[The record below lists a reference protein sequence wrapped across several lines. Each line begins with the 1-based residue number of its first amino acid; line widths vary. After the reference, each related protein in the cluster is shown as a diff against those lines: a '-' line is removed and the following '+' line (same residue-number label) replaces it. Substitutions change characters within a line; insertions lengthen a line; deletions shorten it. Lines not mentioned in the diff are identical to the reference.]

1 MNSVASSSSRAGGCG
16 CGGST
21 ASSCHCGKATCGTCN
36 LEGFTRP
43 RFFSGQLLTEEDLQL
58 LDAYAVAKNRL
69 HNSQFFGDGVVCGL
83 EVTKHPCDEGKVI
96 VSPGYALDCCGND
109 IVVACKQEL
118 DVNKLVRA
126 LSLSKKGGYDCGD
139 PCAEKTATPPTT
151 TGSGSNPAGPRPASL
166 ASSSLVMGS
175 VPSTTNVGE
184 EDIERP
190 VAAKYCLYV
199 SYCESESDPVAPYA
213 TGDSCGSQGCQA
225 SRVREGFRFE
235 LRCDETVKARPSI
248 QTALCKCVKDE
259 EQIRKHAAALR
270 ILRKYEAR
278 HLAAIE
284 FSKAPKPVDGSTVQF
299 DEFEQAN
306 ATFVKVLAAQRP
318 AAEKLDAVLRAAE
331 PMITTGARLIVQPAQ
346 EPEKTTGKKRAAV
359 SRAADVQRAVNLASV
374 ARLVKES
381 AAELQE
387 RTPAERI
394 DAELIATDASLVA
407 AALQGGAIDDRKR
420 LELSSGLFI
429 SPELDAAT
437 NQLLGEVRSEL
448 GLPAAL
454 PRFDI
459 RSNPGEPR
467 KVLAVI
473 LWHQSSIEDK
483 YRECLCSAVLTPC
496 NSCADDAVRI
506 ACITVAEC
514 EVVSVCNL
522 DRRFVLTPANLR
534 YWVPEID
541 RVGDALHA
549 KCCGGRPEGL
559 EGRTI
564 PWLDEYIRGLFEQCR
579 AKDKGTVAEIVQ
591 QVFLQSKFDGIRS

>member
-21 ASSCHCGKATCGTCN
+21 ASSCQCGKATCGTCN

-96 VSPGYALDCCGND
+96 VSAGYALDCCGND

-139 PCAEKTATPPTT
+139 PCAEKTATTTGTT
-151 TGSGSNPAGPRPASL
+151 TAPSMPA
-166 ASSSLVMGS
+166 GS

-184 EDIERP
+184 EDIEKP
-190 VAAKYCLYV
+190 AAAKYCLYV

-213 TGDSCGSQGCQA
+213 TGDSCGSQGCQT

-259 EQIRKHAAALR
+259 QQIRKHAAALR

-278 HLAAIE
+278 YLAAIE
-284 FSKAPKPVDGSTVQF
+284 FSKAPKPVDGSTVHV
-299 DEFEQAN
+299 DEFAQAN
-306 ATFVKVLAAQRP
+306 ATFVKVLADKRP
-318 AAEKLDAVLRAAE
+318 AAEKLDEALRAAE
-331 PMITTGARLIVQPAQ
+331 SMITTGARLIVQPAQ
-346 EPEKTTGKKRAAV
+346 EPEKTTGKKSAAATRAV
-359 SRAADVQRAVNLASV
+359 DVQRAVNLASV

-394 DAELIATDASLVA
+394 DAELIASDASLVA
-407 AALQGGAIDDRKR
+407 AALQDGTIDDRKR
-420 LELSSGLFI
+420 LELSSGLLI

-448 GLPAAL
+448 GLPTASS
-454 PRFDI
+454 RFDI
-459 RSNPGEPR
+459 WSSPAEPH
-467 KVLAVI
+467 KVLPVI

-483 YRECLCSAVLTPC
+483 YRECFCSAVLTPC
-496 NSCADDAVRI
+496 SSCADDAVRI

-534 YWVPEID
+534 YWVSEID
-541 RVGDALHA
+541 RVGDALHT
-549 KCCGGRPEGL
+549 KCCGGRAERF

-579 AKDKGTVAEIVQ
+579 AKDKGTIAELVQ
-591 QVFLQSKFDGIRS
+591 QVFLQSKLDGIRS